1 MRAFC
6 KQHLTENTEAFA
18 DPRLELIIGDARAGL
33 ENYPGKFDVAG
44 LGGRRIGCAELRA
57 LKYVRES
64 WCRGLGL
71 PEP

>member
-1 MRAFC
+1 MVDIDEVVVKFC

-57 LKYVRES
+57 PKVRA
-64 WCRGLGL
+64 RKLV
-71 PEP
+71 